1 MPDFDN
7 RQEPRPKFD
16 ISDLNIKCA
25 ECGTDIKELPFQP
38 TKKDD
43 GTYGRI
49 YCYECN
55 RNRRRSFGGGG
66 SGGRPGFRR

>member
-1 MPDFDN
+1 MPNFSD
-7 RQEPRPKFD
+7 QPRPKFD
-16 ISDLNIKCA
+16 ISSLNIKCA

-38 TKKDD
+38 TLKED

-55 RNRRRSFGGGG
+55 RNRKRSY
-66 SGGRPGFRR
+66 GRPNFRQ

>member
-1 MPDFDN
+1 MADFSD
-7 RQEPRPKFD
+7 RQERPKFD
-16 ISDLNIKCA
+16 ISSLNIKCA
-25 ECGTDIKELPFQP
+25 ECGNDIKELPFQP
-38 TKKDD
+38 TLKDD

-55 RNRRRSFGGGG
+55 RNRRRFSGG